1 MNIKS
6 LLATVL
12 ITTIVLNTDAQ
23 TFIGKQTP
31 EMTSDRMTPEVLWS
45 MGRIGTFNVSPDG
58 STAVYTVTY
67 YSVEQNKSHSVIYVL
82 NLNSKAQTLLT
93 TSPKS
98 EYSPVFIKNGQK
110 IAYLTAESG
119 TSQLWEMNVDGT
131 DKRQISFEKD
141 DISEFLFSPDEK
153 QVILIKEVETDASIA
168 KNDSDLPK
176 ASGMVINDLMYKHW
190 DTYVK
195 SIPHPFVARFNG
207 DRIEDST
214 DILEGEPYECPMM
227 PFGGIEQLS
236 WSPDSKSIAYTCRK
250 KTGKAYAISTDS
262 DIFLYDIATKSVK
275 NLCKQA
281 DWTEQPCDTTMSLEH
296 QAVNHQ
302 QKDNNVGYDQNPA
315 FSPDGQRIAWL
326 SMERDGYE
334 SDLIR
339 LMVMDLTTGERTN
352 MSENFDYYFTGIS
365 WSNDDK
371 EILGVVYYRGTDQVF
386 ACNLATK
393 EFRQI
398 TYGYHDIHSF
408 ELVNGKL
415 YCDQVSMQYPSE
427 IYVYDANG
435 NKAEGKKISAIN
447 DDVLSQVR
455 MGKVEEH
462 WIKTVDGKDMLTW
475 LIYPYN
481 YDSTKTYPALLYCEG
496 GPQSEV
502 GQFWSTRWNFMVMSG
517 AEYFII
523 APNRRGTVGFG
534 QAWTEE
540 ISGDYGGL
548 CMQDYMRAADFF
560 ADSVKQIDKERL
572 GACGA
577 SFGGYSVYWLAG
589 HNHDVKGYN
598 DGRRFKA
605 FLAHNGMF
613 NFEQQ
618 YLETEEMWFDNWDIG
633 GPYWD
638 WNNPQVKKSYANSP
652 HLFVDKWNTPICV
665 IHSEFDFRIVAS
677 EGMAAYNAAQMRHI
691 PSRYLYFPDETHWV
705 LKPQNS
711 LLWHRNFIDW
721 FDTNLR

>member
-1 MNIKS
+1 MKKIFITFAVLA
-6 LLATVL
+6 LLASCTKKQETSDENV
-12 ITTIVLNTDAQ
+12 
-23 TFIGKQTP
+23 IGKP
-31 EMTSDRMTPEVLWS
+31 EIQVQDGRFTPEVMWS
-45 MGRIGTFNVSPDG
+45 LGKMGEYAVSPDG
-58 STAVYTVTY
+58 KQIAYTMTY
-67 YSVEQNKSHSVIYVL
+67 YSMEENKGNAEIYLIPTEGGDAVRL
-82 NLNSKAQTLLT
+82 TTTAQSEFNPVWQDENTLLFCRGNEVRSMDVKSKNEKLIGTFENGLEGFKLAPDGKSIVYIATIPVKRPEHLQKLYEGLDKT
-93 TSPKS
+93 T
-98 EYSPVFIKNGQK
+98 G
-110 IAYLTAESG
+110 
-119 TSQLWEMNVDGT
+119 
-131 DKRQISFEKD
+131 R
-141 DISEFLFSPDEK
+141 
-153 QVILIKEVETDASIA
+153 
-168 KNDSDLPK
+168 
-176 ASGMVINDLMYKHW
+176 INEDLMYRHW
-190 DTYVK
+190 DNWVDE
-195 SIPHPFVARFNG
+195 IPQIFLASFDG
-207 DRIEDST
+207 SKIDIEHSTALIDST
-214 DILEGEPYECPMM
+214 FECPMR
-227 PFGGIEQLS
+227 PWGGVEQYNY
-236 WSPDSKSIAYTCRK
+236 SPDSKTIAYTCRK
-250 KTGKAYAISTDS
+250 KTGYDYAHSTNS
-262 DIFLYDIATKSVK
+262 DIYLYDIDSKTTKNIS
-275 NLCKQA
+275 
-281 DWTEQPCDTTMSLEH
+281 EGIM
-296 QAVNHQ
+296 
-302 QKDNNVGYDQNPA
+302 GYDQNPV
-315 FSPDGQRIAWL
+315 FSHDGKYIAWE

-339 LMVMDLTTGERTN
+339 LMVMDLATGERTN

-365 WSNDDK
+365 WTDDDK
-371 EILGVVYYRGTDQVF
+371 EILGVVYYRGTDQIF
-386 ACNLATK
+386 ACNRETK

-398 TYGYHDIHSF
+398 SYGYHDVHSF
-408 ELVNGKL
+408 ELADGKL
-415 YCDQVSMQYPSE
+415 YADQVSMQYPSE
-427 IYVYDANG
+427 IYVYNLTDDKG
-435 NKAEGKKISAIN
+435 EGKKLSAIN

-462 WIKTVDGKDMLTW
+462 WIKTVDGQDMLTW

-548 CMQDYMRAADFF
+548 CMQDYMTAADYFT
-560 ADSVKQIDKERL
+560 DNVKQIDKERL

-589 HNHDVKGYN
+589 HNYDVKGYN

-605 FLAHNGMF
+605 LLAHNGMF

-652 HLFVDKWNTPICV
+652 HLFVDKWNAPICV

-721 FDTNLR
+721 FDTHLK